1 MNIWACVKRVT
12 NPEGGMEITP
22 DGFVVEEDAVRW
34 MIDLGG
40 QVAVQ
45 QTLRFKEALRTGS
58 VTAVRL
64 GPSAEAG
71 IRSARV
77 IVANNSYPEAPIYL
91 KCDCGIMGNMFQVVP
106 ALTQVLRRA
115 RQDRAYA

>member
-1 MNIWACVKRVT
+1 MNIWACEKRVT
-12 NPEGGMEITP
+12 NREGGIEITP
-22 DGFVVEEDAVRW
+22 DGLVVDEDAVRW

-40 QVAVQ
+40 QVAAQ

-64 GPSAEAG
+64 GPSADAG

-77 IVANNSYPEAPIYL
+77 IVANNSYPETPINL
-91 KCDCGIMGNMFQVVP
+91 KCDCGDVGEMFQVVP
-106 ALTQVLRRA
+106 ALTQALRRS
-115 RQDRAYA
+115 RQDRA